1 MGHYFLCAPLNAH
14 DNSEDDGVESSSR
27 SNDSSC
33 ITFGVNYWVIEHTL
47 AAMAV
52 TITDCVRICHI
63 NEDEAIYLHYK
74 IGIQLSI
81 LNCEAGIVS
90 LFSWP

>member
-1 MGHYFLCAPLNAH
+1 MGHYFLCILLNAH
-14 DNSEDDGVESSSR
+14 GNSEDDGIESSSR
-27 SNDSSC
+27 SSDSSC
-33 ITFGVNYWVIEHTL
+33 ITFGVSYWMIEHAL

-52 TITDCVRICHI
+52 TVTDCVRIWCHI

-74 IGIQLSI
+74 IGIQVSI

-90 LFSWP
+90 LFS